1 MAQRADKKGT
11 KTSSFLLSRKSNA
24 PALGT
29 EEEYLG
35 SSRTYYTRMEKLPE
49 NTLAN
54 PSKSDIMGQDRNK
67 RASAKRM
74 PAVTEGRRMNRE
86 PIRVAVMA
94 DTHGVLRPEVEQV
107 LATCDVVIH
116 AGDFDNQLLYHK
128 LSVEWPLYAV
138 CGNNDR
144 GAWAGGLPTVKRFS
158 IGGVR
163 FIMAHKR
170 QDVPSSLGDA
180 QVVIFGHS
188 HMYQQEEVA
197 GRLWLNPGGCGFKRF
212 TLPLSLAVMTIADGT
227 WTLDTI
233 WLEKGYG
240 TRSAAIAQREKAKES
255 RYEKRQKRYRQS
267 RAAVSEK
274 KGPATDGDG
283 EFGGADALVGAVSPV
298 RAEEASRPAFPEPGR
313 DELFLIAR
321 ILRQHKTGGEPAWIA
336 ENLNADRSFVEDVC
350 AAAVRLHET
359 DARRVWEAVGGER
372 SQRDF

>member
-1 MAQRADKKGT
+1 
-11 KTSSFLLSRKSNA
+11 
-24 PALGT
+24 
-29 EEEYLG
+29 
-35 SSRTYYTRMEKLPE
+35 
-49 NTLAN
+49 
-54 PSKSDIMGQDRNK
+54 
-67 RASAKRM
+67 
-74 PAVTEGRRMNRE
+74 MNRE

-107 LATCDVVIH
+107 LSTCDVVIH

-144 GAWAGGLPTVKRFS
+144 GPWAGGLPTVKRFS
-158 IGGVR
+158 IGGVK
-163 FIMAHKR
+163 FIMSHKR

-188 HMYQQEEVA
+188 HMYQEETVA

-212 TLPLSLAVMTIADGT
+212 TLPLSLAVMTIENGS
-227 WTLDTI
+227 WTLETI

-267 RAAVSEK
+267 RAAGAAGK
-274 KGPATDGDG
+274 KELGA
-283 EFGGADALVGAVSPV
+283 GGAGRGGEATSGAAGSSSGVTAAGAAGSHGK
-298 RAEEASRPAFPEPGR
+298 AEEANRSASPEPSR

-359 DARRVWEAVGGER
+359 DARRVWEAVGGGSRPEENAG
-372 SQRDF
+372 SLSGEVFC